1 MSPHVDNG
9 MRDLAMVIVSAF
21 LQLAVMERAQGP
33 VESQPQVSLGQTELV
48 DKNERVITA
57 QVLPTFA
64 AAGNADITE
73 GRLDTWRA
81 AMEWQKI
88 GAEAQF
94 WEMSANVHGQV
105 AHGHLYACAGRAA
118 AAGEQLGLACTASLE
133 ANRWLEREPDGG
145 RTGMAARAMSEMTT
159 YYALSAAHGLV
170 NIAARFL
177 HLDASKADA
186 NLSKTYQVAVSE
198 DPFADSKAAWL
209 SFNAST
215 ITALESDITIQR
227 RPILKPL
234 GTVLR
239 ALVED
244 PDWLAATER
253 RHTEYHRWR
262 PQSVAGGATPSNP
275 WNLST
280 PGLAH
285 LQIELPSGAKPDAV
299 ALVKESD
306 RALDLLTTAMTD
318 WLIAWQKV
326 LVNDRILRFN

>member
-1 MSPHVDNG
+1 
-9 MRDLAMVIVSAF
+9 
-21 LQLAVMERAQGP
+21 
-33 VESQPQVSLGQTELV
+33 VSLGQTELV
-48 DKNERVITA
+48 EENERIIIA

-64 AAGNADITE
+64 ATGDADMPE
-73 GRLDTWRA
+73 GRIDTWRA

-94 WEMSANVHGQV
+94 WEMSASVHGQV
-105 AHGHLYACAGRAA
+105 AYGHLYACAGRAA

-133 ANRWLEREPDGG
+133 ANRWLEREPDGD

-177 HLDASKADA
+177 HLDASKADV
-186 NLSKTYQVAVSE
+186 NLSKSYQAAASE

-209 SFNAST
+209 SFNKGT
-215 ITALESDITIQR
+215 ITALESDISIQR

-234 GTVLR
+234 GTILR
-239 ALVED
+239 ALVDD
-244 PDWLAATER
+244 PDWLTATER

-262 PQSVAGGATPSNP
+262 PQSITGGAAPSNP
-275 WNLST
+275 WNFAT

-285 LQIELPSGAKPDAV
+285 LQIELPSGVKPDAI
-299 ALVKESD
+299 ALVEESD

-318 WLIAWQKV
+318 WLTAWREV
-326 LVNDRILRFN
+326 LVDDRILRFN